1 MKNVIVFALG
11 QARYAI
17 ELRWVREVFTLGPV
31 TPVAGAP
38 PSVAGVVNYR
48 GAIMPILDLSFLLD
62 GAGGGERGASAHGGE
77 GAILVEVEDVR
88 AALRVTSVVEVS
100 TLRPHRRTSSAALVD
115 STGRAVPLVDPPAIL
130 ARAQETARAS
140 AAEGPGRVGD
150 HAEVRPDA
158 PEPGR
163 RQAVR
168 RGEPRGE

>member
-38 PSVAGVVNYR
+38 PSVVGVVNYR
-48 GAIMPILDLSFLLD
+48 GAIMPILDLSLLLE
-62 GAGGGERGASAHGGE
+62 GATAERGASAHGGE

-100 TLRPHRRTSSAALVD
+100 TLRPHRRNTSAALVD

-130 ARAQETARAS
+130 ARAQETARA
-140 AAEGPGRVGD
+140 AAGDGAVRVG
-150 HAEVRPDA
+150 EA
-158 PEPGR
+158 P
-163 RQAVR
+163 
-168 RGEPRGE
+168 GE

>member
-62 GAGGGERGASAHGGE
+62 GGTDAGATAAAHGGE

-88 AALRVTSVVEVS
+88 AALRVTGVVEVS
-100 TLRPHRRTSSAALVD
+100 TLRPHRRTGSAALVD
-115 STGRAVPLVDPPAIL
+115 STGRAVPLVDPPSIL
-130 ARAQETARAS
+130 ALAQESARV
-140 AAEGPGRVGD
+140 AAGDGAGRSG
-150 HAEVRPDA
+150 EDA
-158 PEPGR
+158 T
-163 RQAVR
+163 
-168 RGEPRGE
+168 GE